1 MERSILAASTVHHKE
16 VDPLVSF
23 RQAFRP
29 HPTDTAPTRTF
40 RVIVPVSGGD
50 SDVRLMQIVERISQR
65 QNVNITIV
73 YVVEVQ
79 QSMPLD
85 AELPAEI
92 ERGERVLKEAARL
105 ANACVEDR
113 RDAIQT
119 ELLQARSAGAA
130 IVDEAIDRDADAI
143 MLSAT
148 LRRKHGRTT
157 VGDTVDYVLKN
168 APCEV
173 VVVRQAM
180 PDWLSD
186 HLEPS

>member
-1 MERSILAASTVHHKE
+1 M
-16 VDPLVSF
+16 VSF

-29 HPTDTAPTRTF
+29 QTPEVPQRSF
-40 RVIVPVSGGD
+40 KVIVPVSGGE
-50 SDVRLMQIVERISQR
+50 SDARLLQIVEKIAQR
-65 QNVNITIV
+65 QNANITIV
-73 YVVEVQ
+73 YVVEVA

-85 AELPAEI
+85 AELPQEI
-92 ERGERVLKEAARL
+92 ERGEQVLRDAERMASK
-105 ANACVEDR
+105 CVEGR
-113 RDAIQT
+113 KGSIRT

-157 VGDTVDYVLKN
+157 LGDTVDYVLKN

-173 VVVRQAM
+173 IVIRHAL
-180 PDWLSD
+180 PEWLAE
-186 HLEPS
+186 HLETA

>member
-1 MERSILAASTVHHKE
+1 MDKSILAVDAVQSKE
-16 VDPLVSF
+16 VDQLVSF

-29 HPTDTAPTRTF
+29 QTPDTPPRTF
-40 RVIVPVSGGD
+40 KVIVPVSGGD
-50 SDVRLMQIVERISQR
+50 TDARLLTIVEKIAQR
-65 QNVNITIV
+65 QNANITIV
-73 YVVEVQ
+73 YVVEVS

-85 AELPAEI
+85 AELPQEI
-92 ERGERVLKEAARL
+92 ERGEQVLRDAEQMASK
-105 ANACVEDR
+105 CVEGR
-113 RDAIQT
+113 KGSLRT

-148 LRRKHGRTT
+148 LRRKHGRVT

-173 VVVRQAM
+173 IVIRHAM
-180 PDWLSD
+180 PDWVAD
-186 HLEPS
+186 HLETE

>member
-1 MERSILAASTVHHKE
+1 M
-16 VDPLVSF
+16 VSF

-29 HPTDTAPTRTF
+29 QATEPAPKALRM
-40 RVIVPVSGGD
+40 IVPVTGGD
-50 SDVRLMQIVERISQR
+50 SDVRLLQLVEKIAQR
-65 QNVNITIV
+65 QNASITIV

-92 ERGERVLKEAARL
+92 ERGERVLKDAERMAS
-105 ANACVEDR
+105 NCVEGR
-113 RDAIQT
+113 KGSIHT

-130 IVDEAIDRDADAI
+130 IVDEAIDRNADAI

-148 LRRKHGRTT
+148 LRRKHGRVTI
-157 VGDTVDYVLKN
+157 GDTVDYVLKN

-173 VVVRQAM
+173 MVIRQAL

-186 HLEPS
+186 HLEPQ